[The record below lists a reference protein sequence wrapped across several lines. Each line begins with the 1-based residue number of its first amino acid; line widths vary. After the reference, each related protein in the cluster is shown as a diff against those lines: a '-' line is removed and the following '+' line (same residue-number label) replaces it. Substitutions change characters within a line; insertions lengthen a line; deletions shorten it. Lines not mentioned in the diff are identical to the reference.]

1 MHINNVKPI
10 VPDQLGWLE
19 AKLSQECIDRLWL
32 YIKNHNKI
40 SAKNVLAGNIS
51 SSFYLNDE
59 DNWLYKNVLENLC
72 IQYQNFFHNLGNKIG
87 VTHRHYYCLDSIWV
101 NFQNQ
106 HEFNPTHDHSG
117 VYSFVIWMKIPYDF
131 RKQHQIQISSNTT
144 VPSASNFQFLYSNIL
159 GEIKPYNYFMDET
172 FEGTIIFFPSKL
184 VHQVY
189 PFFDCNEERI
199 SISGNI
205 TLNTSFCIE

>member
-59 DNWLYKNVLENLC
+59 DK
-72 IQYQNFFHNLGNKIG
+72 
-87 VTHRHYYCLDSIWV
+87 
-101 NFQNQ
+101 
-106 HEFNPTHDHSG
+106 
-117 VYSFVIWMKIPYDF
+117 MKKEKEDNEK
-131 RKQHQIQISSNTT
+131 KQE
-144 VPSASNFQFLYSNIL
+144 VFKVK
-159 GEIKPYNYFMDET
+159 E
-172 FEGTIIFFPSKL
+172 
-184 VHQVY
+184 
-189 PFFDCNEERI
+189 
-199 SISGNI
+199 
-205 TLNTSFCIE
+205 